1 MADSA
6 PAIIFGTTA
15 VAGWSA
21 NDINEAV
28 LCLQK
33 HRVTSLDTAR
43 VYVDLYYLHGPDP
56 TTPIEDTLAG
66 IREVYAAGKFRRFGI
81 SNYRPQ
87 DVRTIHSIQSAHA
100 SCLPTIYQGCYNAV
114 ARHAESDLFP
124 VLRELGINFYA
135 YSPIAG
141 GFLAKRSSQ
150 LRPPKSD
157 DGVVEKP
164 HDGVVE
170 GRFGAQNMG
179 GDMYRT
185 LYCKPTLLAALDEW
199 NNIAADAGIDG
210 SALAYRW
217 VRFHSALGQ
226 GDGVIVGARHVGQ
239 LRGTLEVMAV
249 AGGVNG
255 GVGGTGRGKGGP
267 LEKMVAERVG
277 GIGGD
282 APRDNW
288 DGFLRL
294 RV

>member
-15 VAGWSA
+15 IAGWSA
-21 NDINEAV
+21 DEIDEAV
-28 LCLQK
+28 VCLQAHK
-33 HRVTSLDTAR
+33 VTSLDTAR
-43 VYVDLYYLHGPDP
+43 VYKDSEATLGKHKLSEKFSSHTKAPALSPGCLSRQSILDGIETSLKELGVDVVRGILMKVDLYYLHGPDP

-100 SCLPTIYQGCYNAV
+100 SCLPTVYQGCYNAV

-150 LRPPKSD
+150 LRPLKSD
-157 DGVVEKP
+157 DGEVEKP
-164 HDGVVE
+164 HDGVLE

-179 GDMYRT
+179 GD
-185 LYCKPTLLAALDEW
+185 
-199 NNIAADAGIDG
+199 
-210 SALAYRW
+210 
-217 VRFHSALGQ
+217 
-226 GDGVIVGARHVGQ
+226 
-239 LRGTLEVMAV
+239 
-249 AGGVNG
+249 
-255 GVGGTGRGKGGP
+255 
-267 LEKMVAERVG
+267 
-277 GIGGD
+277 
-282 APRDNW
+282 
-288 DGFLRL
+288 
-294 RV
+294 